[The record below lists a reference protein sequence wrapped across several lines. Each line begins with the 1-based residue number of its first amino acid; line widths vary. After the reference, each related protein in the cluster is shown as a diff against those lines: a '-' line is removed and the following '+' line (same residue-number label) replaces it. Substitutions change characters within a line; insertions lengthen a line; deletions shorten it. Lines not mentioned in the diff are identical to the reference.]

1 MVRTRRTAVPLVCTA
16 LLALAACGPAP
27 AGTGSGIALGPGPY
41 TLAIPGDSLDK
52 LARNPL
58 IWSVGDTA
66 SRRCSG
72 GLSCFFSGGKVRVVL
87 SADTGAR
94 NTGPSVGSGMTL
106 IGKLENLGRAA
117 DAMYGLQPGP
127 YNYLMYVV
135 PGGTADTGRFV
146 VVQVNK
152 NPPYASRIVSNG
164 PFAGCKHN
172 TSWTQSFARFL
183 SCADGPP
190 PEPGAVRRSSD
201 ARGSQPRGI
210 RTAGVASFTNWLAIF
225 LAAGEDPTW
234 FTCTSGCCTGGLAV
248 MQ

>member
-1 MVRTRRTAVPLVCTA
+1 MAAVSLVFTA
-16 LLALAACGPAP
+16 LLALAACGPSS
-27 AGTGSGIALGPGPY
+27 AGGGSGIVLGPGTGPH
-41 TLAIPGDSLDK
+41 TLTIPGDSLDK

-58 IWSVGDTA
+58 VWSAGDTA
-66 SRRCSG
+66 RRRCSG

-94 NTGPSVGSGMTL
+94 NRAPSVGAGTVL

-117 DAMYGLQPGP
+117 DNMYGLKPGP
-127 YNYLMYVV
+127 FNYLVFVV

-152 NPPYASRIVSNG
+152 NPPYSQQIVSNG

-172 TSWTQSFARFL
+172 STWTKSFGVFR

-190 PEPGAVRRSSD
+190 AEPVASLRSRGA
-201 ARGSQPRGI
+201 GMQHPTGI
-210 RTAGVASFTNWLAIF
+210 RTAGMTNVFGWLAV
-225 LAAGEDPTW
+225 LQGGVEDPAW
-234 FTCTSGCCTGGLAV
+234 YTCTSGCCTAGFAET
-248 MQ
+248 Q